1 MATAALDAF
10 RLDTMTPEPEDL
22 ETLAPNSAVP
32 SPPRPYSLAPEAQN
46 LQSIIGPGD
55 TLEEELRSKLSQLIS
70 RANSK
75 DSDAS
80 EDESKTQ
87 IVDQQTDKE
96 CEMIKEQT
104 ESERQRTN
112 DILKDCSA
120 SEEASESVEHVNGQ
134 EMKRSE
140 RLTNNP
146 SMREEGRIRER
157 KSGGSDRTVDK
168 QEQRRGH
175 KRESNRHNKRQHK
188 RDTEK
193 DSEQKRGARSGSSAS
208 SPALTP
214 SFQEG
219 VLSDNQV
226 STQAGNRAAG
236 CRRYCLCR
244 TVCDHDLTTVHPTHL
259 HVFIY
264 VPITSSIMS
273 RHDLGQQQK
282 LQLLSSSLQQVRLW
296 SGEGLWCLLKYI
308 IMYSC
313 IIANISIIGWKKP
326 KRSGKWH
333 TVTLSCHNNR
343 WNIFCQSVEEVA
355 FILHALIIFIRL
367 VSSHGVSCAHSVI
380 LFIRD
385 IHRMWMTHVPVQTIS
400 VSLLFKTCQD
410 DSIWW
415 E

>member
-32 SPPRPYSLAPEAQN
+32 SPLQPYSLAPEAQN
-46 LQSIIGPGD
+46 LQSIIRPGD

-75 DSDAS
+75 GSDTS

-104 ESERQRTN
+104 ERERQRTN

-120 SEEASESVEHVNGQ
+120 SEETSESIEHVNGQ

-140 RLTNNP
+140 RLTKNP
-146 SMREEGRIRER
+146 LMREEGRIRER
-157 KSGGSDRTVDK
+157 KSGGSDRTVDE

-175 KRESNRHNKRQHK
+175 KRESNRHSKRQHK

-226 STQAGNRAAG
+226 SAQAGTVLQGVDATVSVELSVTMIWQQFILLIFMSLSM
-236 CRRYCLCR
+236 CQSLPLSCLAMTWSNSRSFSYSLHPCSR
-244 TVCDHDLTTVHPTHL
+244 WDFGAEEACDAC
-259 HVFIY
+259 
-264 VPITSSIMS
+264 
-273 RHDLGQQQK
+273 
-282 LQLLSSSLQQVRLW
+282 W
-296 SGEGLWCLLKYI
+296 
-308 IMYSC
+308 
-313 IIANISIIGWKKP
+313 NIS
-326 KRSGKWH
+326 
-333 TVTLSCHNNR
+333 
-343 WNIFCQSVEEVA
+343 
-355 FILHALIIFIRL
+355 
-367 VSSHGVSCAHSVI
+367 
-380 LFIRD
+380 
-385 IHRMWMTHVPVQTIS
+385 
-400 VSLLFKTCQD
+400 
-410 DSIWW
+410 
-415 E
+415 

>member
-32 SPPRPYSLAPEAQN
+32 SPPQPYSLAPEAQN

-75 DSDAS
+75 DSDTS

-87 IVDQQTDKE
+87 ILDQQTDKE
-96 CEMIKEQT
+96 REMIKEQT
-104 ESERQRTN
+104 ERERHRTN

-120 SEEASESVEHVNGQ
+120 SEETSESVEHVNGQ

-140 RLTNNP
+140 RLTKNP

-157 KSGGSDRTVDK
+157 KSGGSDRTVDE

-175 KRESNRHNKRQHK
+175 NRESNRHSKRQHK

-219 VLSDNQV
+219 VLLDNQV

-236 CRRYCLCR
+236 C
-244 TVCDHDLTTVHPTHL
+244 T
-259 HVFIY
+259 
-264 VPITSSIMS
+264 
-273 RHDLGQQQK
+273 
-282 LQLLSSSLQQVRLW
+282 LLSLSNCLWPWFDNSS
-296 SGEGLWCLLKYI
+296 SYSSSCLYL
-308 IMYSC
+308 C
-313 IIANISIIGWKKP
+313 ANHFLYHVSPWLGA
-326 KRSGKWH
+326 
-333 TVTLSCHNNR
+333 TAEA
-343 WNIFCQSVEEVA
+343 SVA
-355 FILHALIIFIRL
+355 LFILAAGETLER
-367 VSSHGVSCAHSVI
+367 
-380 LFIRD
+380 R
-385 IHRMWMTHVPVQTIS
+385 RPVMPAGIYHN
-400 VSLLFKTCQD
+400 
-410 DSIWW
+410 I
-415 E
+415 